1 MAQTK
6 YTYSIATDTANAPN
20 GSLAADALKQEYENS
35 SIITALDYIT
45 SLGDVLD
52 IYTKDALSTGDK
64 TTLDSVVSAHTG
76 VALEPDPT
84 NVKVQQEPPFA
95 AKTIEVNG
103 TTKKLFKRVHGESL
117 SIANGATGHIDHI
130 VSYTTCKF
138 SGAEIFNTDLGDTVD
153 FKILDDANNTYSGA
167 PGSNYQL
174 NQFGFDVQMP
184 ADRYKNTS
192 NYDADL
198 NVGMVVRC
206 SYTNNSG
213 AAKTVAMNIWLHE
226 VKD

>member
-6 YTYSIATDTANAPN
+6 YTYSIAADTANAAL
-20 GSLAADALKQEYENS
+20 SLDALKQEYEDS
-35 SIITALDYIT
+35 SIVTALDYIT

-76 VALEPDPT
+76 VALDPDPT
-84 NVKVQQEPPFA
+84 AVKVKQEPPFA

-103 TTKKLFKRVHGESL
+103 VTKKLFKRVHGENL
-117 SIANGATGHIDHI
+117 SIATGATGHIDHT
-130 VSYTTCKF
+130 VTYTTCKF

-153 FKILDDANNTYSGA
+153 FKILDDASNTYSGA
-167 PGSNYQL
+167 PGSNYEL
-174 NQFGFDVQMP
+174 NQFGFNVEMP

-198 NVGMVVRC
+198 QVGMIIRC

-213 AAKTVAMNIWLHE
+213 ATKTVSMNVWLHE
-226 VKD
+226 IKD